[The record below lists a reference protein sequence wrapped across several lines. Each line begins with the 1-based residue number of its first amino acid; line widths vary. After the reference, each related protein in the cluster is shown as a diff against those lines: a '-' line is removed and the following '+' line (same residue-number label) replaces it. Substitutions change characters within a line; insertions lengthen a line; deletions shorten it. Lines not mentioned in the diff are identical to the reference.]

1 MAGQRKFPSKEAMFR
16 KIMPSSMLLSE
27 DDDNM
32 SANAVN
38 IDNENLSSVNVTEKV
53 EPKTKRRPPL
63 RSKILLTGEDDI
75 KPTIILKEDTE
86 ENEMYNIEE
95 KTETTADEQIMDFDK
110 KPEEISFEEE
120 HISDEQIMDYDKK
133 SERTSFEEDD
143 TSDGLIMDFDIR
155 NDKPIYKETVAR
167 TISVE
172 QNTETNNSE
181 PDKPETVNV
190 IELLINDKIDVAMTK
205 FNCCTCSGCRD
216 EVYNIALNSL
226 ESKIIENKPDKI
238 TLAMNDHGT
247 SGAVTTALVQAI
259 IKVKTNPTQCK
270 K

>member
-32 SANAVN
+32 STNAVN
-38 IDNENLSSVNVTEKV
+38 IDNENLSAVDVTKKV
-53 EPKTKRRPPL
+53 EPQIKRRPPL

-75 KPTIILKEDTE
+75 KPTTILKEDTE
-86 ENEMYNIEE
+86 ENQMYNIEE
-95 KTETTADEQIMDFDK
+95 KAETTSDELIMDFDK
-110 KPEEISFEEE
+110 NSEKIQFEEE
-120 HISDEQIMDYDKK
+120 PTSDE
-133 SERTSFEEDD
+133 
-143 TSDGLIMDFDIR
+143 LIMDFDIR
-155 NDKPIYKETVAR
+155 NDKPIYKETIKE
-167 TISVE
+167 TMSVE
-172 QNTETNNSE
+172 QNIETNTIETN
-181 PDKPETVNV
+181 KHRTVNV

-238 TLAMNDHGT
+238 TLAMNDYGT